1 MNQQKLSSW
10 LKAII
15 IIIGL
20 CGLIVYFGILPD
32 CGSWMQDS
40 YPEFASWHWPWMIFL
55 WITAIPCYAIL
66 VLAWKIAVN
75 IGENRSFSSSN
86 AALLQGIAW
95 LVAGD
100 ILFFFLGNVVFF
112 FMSMNHPGIFLI
124 SLLICFVGF
133 SVTVA
138 VACLSHL
145 VRKAADLQEQSDL
158 TV

>member
-40 YPEFASWHWPWMIFL
+40 YPEFDQWF
-55 WITAIPCYAIL
+55 
-66 VLAWKIAVN
+66 
-75 IGENRSFSSSN
+75 ENEVR
-86 AALLQGIAW
+86 ALLQGIAW

-138 VACLSHL
+138 AACLSHL

>member
-10 LKAII
+10 LKVII

-20 CGLIVYFGILPD
+20 CGLIVYFGILPN
-32 CGSWMQDS
+32 CGSSLQDS

-66 VLAWKIAVN
+66 VLAWKVAVN
-75 IGENRSFSSSN
+75 IGENRSFSFSN
-86 AALLQGIAW
+86 AALLQAVAW

-112 FMSMNHPGIFLI
+112 FLNMNHPGIFLI

-138 VACLSHL
+138 AACLSHL

>member
-10 LKAII
+10 LKVII

-66 VLAWKIAVN
+66 VLAWKVAVN
-75 IGENRSFSSSN
+75 IGENRSFSSEN

-138 VACLSHL
+138 AACLSHL

>member
-55 WITAIPCYAIL
+55 WITSIPCYAIL

-75 IGENRSFSSSN
+75 IGANRSFSSEN
-86 AALLQGIAW
+86 AGLLQGIAW

-112 FMSMNHPGIFLI
+112 FMNMNHPGIFLI

-138 VACLSHL
+138 AACLSHL

>member
-10 LKAII
+10 LKVII

-32 CGSWMQDS
+32 CGSWMRES

-55 WITAIPCYAIL
+55 WITAIPCYVIL

-75 IGENRSFSSSN
+75 IGENRSFSSAN
-86 AALLQGIAW
+86 AGLLQGIAW

-112 FMSMNHPGIFLI
+112 FLSMNHPGIFLI

-138 VACLSHL
+138 AACLSHL

>member
-138 VACLSHL
+138 AACLSHL
-145 VRKAADLQEQSDL
+145 VQKAADLQEQSDL